1 MLILLY
7 SELVDLELVRK
18 QSINFLAGTLYG
30 LLRRLMLIWY
40 LIWWYDGTFARWRY
54 ETLAI
59 KIDWSNRRTLQS
71 CLRVKNNYFWG
82 HVMYEFDKLYWE
94 FHKLYRMTKMSHLLL
109 QPRIFLTQYY
119 CDQIFMN
126 QQKCAWLIVI
136 KEAGWATKY
145 HYDI

>member
-94 FHKLYRMTKMSHLLL
+94 FHKLYRMTKSVPPFATAKNIFDTILLW
-109 QPRIFLTQYY
+109 PDFYESIEMCMAYY
-119 CDQIFMN
+119 
-126 QQKCAWLIVI
+126 
-136 KEAGWATKY
+136 
-145 HYDI
+145 